1 MFPLLLASSSPTRQK
16 LLRDAGIPFIQ
27 VAHSYEEPIVNAHL
41 ISDLEGFTLSL
52 AAHKVGAINLAAA
65 AELFSV
71 DRLFVLA
78 ADTLVATSDNLTMG
92 KPRSY
97 EEAVEMLR
105 ALSCKPVFVVTSYV
119 CRAYVRRVSGDW
131 ECEQESSASVRSRVL
146 LDLPE
151 VWIPWYLS
159 VHKDFLLTA
168 GALEVEGV
176 GALFVKSI
184 EGCYSSVLGL
194 PMNSLR
200 SSLESIG
207 FFKPL
212 F

>member
-16 LLRDAGIPFIQ
+16 LLHDAGIQFIQ
-27 VAHSYEEPIVNAHL
+27 VAHSYQEPVVNSLL
-41 ISDLEGFTLSL
+41 IKDLEEFTLSL
-52 AAHKVGAINLAAA
+52 AMHKADALDFAV
-65 AELFSV
+65 AESLKEDQF
-71 DRLFVLA
+71 FVLA

-92 KPRSY
+92 KPQSY
-97 EEAVEMLR
+97 EEAVGMLKT
-105 ALSCKPVFVVTSYV
+105 LSRQPLFVVSSYV
-119 CRAYVRRVSGDW
+119 CRAYTRQAFHDW
-131 ECEQESSASVRSRVL
+131 ECVKEAGASVRSKVL

-151 VWIPWYLS
+151 AWIPWYLS
-159 VHKDFLLTA
+159 MHKDFLLTA